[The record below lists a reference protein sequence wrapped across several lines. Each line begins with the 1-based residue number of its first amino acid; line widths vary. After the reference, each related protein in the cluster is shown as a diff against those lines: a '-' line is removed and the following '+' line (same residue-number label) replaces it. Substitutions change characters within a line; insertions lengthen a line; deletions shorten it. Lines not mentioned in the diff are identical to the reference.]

1 MRSTYPNAS
10 FSLLTVRPGS
20 AAITLTVTVTRHPSN
35 LYPVIHKDDRGEE
48 NARGNI
54 FQDADGG

>member
-1 MRSTYPNAS
+1 VRASLNAS
-10 FSLLTVRPGS
+10 FSRLTVRPGS
-20 AAITLTVTVTRHPSN
+20 VAVTLTVKATRHPSN

-54 FQDADGG
+54 FQDTDGG